1 VIADDVPTLELDDI
15 QNGVLHP
22 RPLPYVAT
30 YVLIR
35 IDDRRAGRE
44 MLRRLIPNIA
54 SAADPM
60 SPQRDAWLSV
70 ALTYHGLK
78 AVGVPRASL
87 DSFTPE
93 FQQGMAARAAMLGDV
108 GESSPTFWEE
118 PLGTPDVHVL
128 LTAIS
133 PDTAR
138 RDDLLE
144 RARKAFQRMNGI
156 EVIYR
161 QDGYLL
167 PTGREPFG
175 FKDGISN
182 PAVEGSGIP
191 GTNPQERPLKAGEF
205 VLGYLDETGALPP
218 MPQPDVLGRNGTYL
232 AFRKL
237 HQRVAAFRQYLN
249 AQSASTDEE
258 ELLAAKMV
266 GRWRSGAPL
275 ALSPERDDSALGAD
289 PRRNNDFL
297 YHDDDPRGLQC
308 PVGSHIRRANPRDAF
323 KDELIGVNRL
333 HPMIRRGTSYG
344 PPLPAGVRQDDGA
357 ERGTVFVFVGAHL
370 KRQFEFVQTQWVNG
384 GVFLGAPGEK
394 DPLVGSN
401 DGSGTFTIPRSPVRR
416 RLHGLQR
423 FTVTRGGEFCFL
435 PSLSA
440 LRWLSELDPSSKDK
454 AP

>member
-1 VIADDVPTLELDDI
+1 MTAEALRTLELDDI

-30 YVLIR
+30 YVLLR

-44 MLRRLIPNIA
+44 MLRRLIPDIA
-54 SAADPM
+54 SAADPT
-60 SPQRDAWLSV
+60 SPDRDAWLSV
-70 ALTYHGLK
+70 ALTYRGLR
-78 AVGVPRASL
+78 ALGVPQASL

-93 FQQGMAARAAMLGDV
+93 FQEGMAARAALLGDV
-108 GESSPTFWEE
+108 GESSPARWEK
-118 PLGTPDVHVL
+118 PFGTPDVHVL

-144 RARKAFQRMNGI
+144 CARNASQDTAG
-156 EVIYR
+156 VAAIYR
-161 QDGYLL
+161 QDAYLL
-167 PTGREPFG
+167 PTGREAFG

-191 GTNPQERPLKAGEF
+191 GANPQESPLKAGEF

-218 MPQPDVLGRNGTYL
+218 MPQPDVLGRNGTYV

-237 HQRVAAFRQYLN
+237 HQRVAAFREYLR
-249 AQSASTDEE
+249 AQSSSAEE
-258 ELLAAKMV
+258 QELFAAKMV

-275 ALSPERDDSALGAD
+275 ALSPERDDPVLGAD
-289 PRRNNDFL
+289 PFRNNNFL

-323 KDELIGVNRL
+323 KDELIGVNLL
-333 HPMIRRGTSYG
+333 HRMIRRGTSYG
-344 PPLPAGVRQDDGA
+344 PPLPPGVRQDDGA
-357 ERGTVFVFVGAHL
+357 ERGTVFIFVGAHL

-384 GVFLGAPGEK
+384 GVFLGAPEEK

-401 DGSGTFTIPRSPVRR
+401 DGSGAFTIPRLPVRR

-423 FTVTRGGEFCFL
+423 FTVTRGGEFCFV

-440 LRWLSELDPSSKDK
+440 LRWLGELNS
-454 AP
+454 

>member
-1 VIADDVPTLELDDI
+1 MTTEASRPLELDDI

-22 RPLPYVAT
+22 RPFPYVAT
-30 YVLIR
+30 YILLR

-44 MLRRLIPNIA
+44 LLRRLIPEIA
-54 SAADPM
+54 SAANPT
-60 SPQRDAWLSV
+60 SPDRDAWLSV
-70 ALTYHGLK
+70 ALTYQGLK
-78 AVGVPRASL
+78 AFGVPQASL
-87 DSFTPE
+87 DSFAPE
-93 FQQGMAARAAMLGDV
+93 FQEGMAARAALLGDV
-108 GESSPTFWEE
+108 GESSPALWEK

-133 PDTAR
+133 PDTSR

-144 RARKAFQRMNGI
+144 RARKAYPDMAGV
-156 EVIYR
+156 EAIYR
-161 QDGYLL
+161 QDAYLL
-167 PTGREPFG
+167 PTGREAFG

-191 GTNPQERPLKAGEF
+191 GTNPQECPLKAGEF
-205 VLGYLDETGALPP
+205 VLGYLDETDVLPP
-218 MPQPDVLGRNGTYL
+218 MPQPDVLGRNGTYI

-237 HQRVAAFRQYLN
+237 HQRVAALRQYLR
-249 AQSASTDEE
+249 AQSSSAQEE

-275 ALSPERDDSALGAD
+275 ALSPERDDPPLGAD
-289 PRRNNDFL
+289 PSRNNDFL
-297 YHDDDPRGLQC
+297 YHDDDPRGLRC
-308 PVGSHIRRANPRDAF
+308 PVGSHARRANPRDAF

-333 HPMIRRGTSYG
+333 HRMIRRGTSYG
-344 PPLPAGVRQDDGA
+344 PPLPDGVLQDDGA
-357 ERGTVFVFVGAHL
+357 ERGIVFIFVGAHL
-370 KRQFEFVQTQWVNG
+370 KRQFEFVQTQWVNS
-384 GVFLGAPGEK
+384 GVFLGAPEEK

-423 FTVTRGGEFCFL
+423 FTVTRGGAYCFV

-440 LRWLSELDPSSKDK
+440 LRWLSELNP
-454 AP
+454 

>member
-1 VIADDVPTLELDDI
+1 VTTEALRTLELDDI

-30 YVLIR
+30 YVLLR

-54 SAADPM
+54 DAADPT
-60 SPQRDAWLSV
+60 SPERDAWLSV
-70 ALTYHGLK
+70 ALTHRGLE
-78 AVGVPRASL
+78 AVGVPQASL

-93 FQQGMAARAAMLGDV
+93 FQMGMAARATLLGDV
-108 GESSPTFWEE
+108 GESSPARWEK

-133 PDTAR
+133 PGTSR

-144 RARKAFQRMNGI
+144 RGREASRYMAGI
-156 EVIYR
+156 EAIYR
-161 QDGYLL
+161 QDAYLL
-167 PTGREPFG
+167 PTGREAFG

-218 MPQPDVLGRNGTYL
+218 MPQPDLLGRNGTYI

-237 HQRVAAFRQYLN
+237 HQRVAAFRQYLH
-249 AQSASTDEE
+249 AQSSSVAEE

-266 GRWRSGAPL
+266 GRWPSGAPL
-275 ALSPERDDSALGAD
+275 ALSPERDDPALGAD
-289 PRRNNDFL
+289 PRRNNNFR

-323 KDELIGVNRL
+323 KAELIGVNRL
-333 HPMIRRGTSYG
+333 HRMIRRGTSYG

-357 ERGTVFVFVGAHL
+357 ERGTVFIFVGAHL

-384 GVFLGAPGEK
+384 GVFLGAPEEK

-401 DGSGTFTIPRSPVRR
+401 DGSGTFTIPHSPVRR

-423 FTVTRGGEFCFL
+423 FTVTRGGEFCFV

-440 LRWLSELDPSSKDK
+440 LRWLSELNH
-454 AP
+454 

>member
-1 VIADDVPTLELDDI
+1 VTTDAFRTLELDDI

-30 YVLIR
+30 YVLLR
-35 IDDRRAGRE
+35 IDDRRAGCE
-44 MLRRLIPNIA
+44 MLRRLIPDIA
-54 SAADPM
+54 SAADPT
-60 SPQRDAWLSV
+60 SPDRDAWLSV
-70 ALTYHGLK
+70 AFTHQGLK
-78 AVGVPRASL
+78 AVGVPPASL

-93 FQQGMAARAAMLGDV
+93 FQPGMAARAALLGDV
-108 GESSPTFWEE
+108 GESSPALWDK

-133 PDTAR
+133 PDTSR
-138 RDDLLE
+138 RDHLLE
-144 RARKAFQRMNGI
+144 RARKAAEHAAGV
-156 EVIYR
+156 EAIYR
-161 QDGYLL
+161 QDAYLL

-191 GTNPQERPLKAGEF
+191 ATNPQERPLKAGEF

-237 HQRVAAFRQYLN
+237 HQRVAAFREYLREESS
-249 AQSASTDEE
+249 SAEEE

-275 ALSPERDDSALGAD
+275 ALSPERDDPVLGAD
-289 PRRNNDFL
+289 PGRNNNFL

-308 PVGSHIRRANPRDAF
+308 PVGSHIRRAHPRDAF

-333 HPMIRRGTSYG
+333 HRMIRRGTSYG
-344 PPLPAGVRQDDGA
+344 PPLPAGVHEDDGA
-357 ERGTVFVFVGAHL
+357 DRGTVFVFVGAHL
-370 KRQFEFVQTQWVNG
+370 KRQFEFVQTQWINS
-384 GVFLGAPGEK
+384 GVFLGSPEEK
-394 DPLVGSN
+394 DPFVGSN
-401 DGSGTFTIPRSPVRR
+401 DGSGTFTIPRTPVRR
-416 RLHGLQR
+416 RLRVLPR
-423 FTVTRGGEFCFL
+423 FTVTRGGEFCFV

-440 LRWLSELDPSSKDK
+440 LHWLSELNP
-454 AP
+454 

>member
-1 VIADDVPTLELDDI
+1 MTTEALPTLELDDI
-15 QNGVLHP
+15 QNEVLHP

-30 YVLIR
+30 YVLLR

-44 MLRRLIPNIA
+44 MLRRLIPSIA
-54 SAADPM
+54 SAADPT
-60 SPQRDAWLSV
+60 SPDRDAWLSV
-70 ALTYHGLK
+70 ALTYQGLK
-78 AVGVPRASL
+78 AVGVPQASL

-93 FQQGMAARAAMLGDV
+93 FQEGMAARAALLGDV
-108 GESSPTFWEE
+108 GESSPAVWEK

-133 PDTAR
+133 PDTSR
-138 RDDLLE
+138 RDDLLA
-144 RARKAFQRMNGI
+144 RAREASEHLAGV

-161 QDGYLL
+161 QDAYLL
-167 PTGREPFG
+167 PTGREAFG

-205 VLGYLDETGALPP
+205 VLGYLDETGAVPA

-237 HQRVAAFRQYLN
+237 HQRVAALRQYLR
-249 AQSASTDEE
+249 AQSSSADEE

-275 ALSPERDDSALGAD
+275 VLTPERDDPALGAD
-289 PRRNNDFL
+289 PTRNNNFL
-297 YHDDDPRGLQC
+297 YHNDDPRGIQC
-308 PVGSHIRRANPRDAF
+308 PVGSHIRRANPRDTF

-333 HPMIRRGTSYG
+333 HRMIRRSTSYG
-344 PPLPAGVRQDDGA
+344 PPLPAGVGQDDGA
-357 ERGTVFVFVGAHL
+357 ERGTVFIFVGAHL

-384 GVFLGAPGEK
+384 GVFLGAPEEK

-401 DGSGTFTIPRSPVRR
+401 DGSGSFTVPRSPVRR
-416 RLHGLQR
+416 RLHGLPR
-423 FTVTRGGEFCFL
+423 FTVTRGGEYCFV
-435 PSLSA
+435 PGLSA
-440 LRWLSELDPSSKDK
+440 LRWLSEF
-454 AP
+454 

>member
-1 VIADDVPTLELDDI
+1 MTTEALRTLELDDI

-30 YVLIR
+30 YVLLR
-35 IDDRRAGRE
+35 IDDRRAGCE
-44 MLRRLIPNIA
+44 MLRRLIPDIA
-54 SAADPM
+54 SAADPT
-60 SPQRDAWLSV
+60 SPDRDAWLSV
-70 ALTYHGLK
+70 AFTYQGLK
-78 AVGVPRASL
+78 AFGVPQASL

-93 FQQGMAARAAMLGDV
+93 FQQGMAARAALLGDV
-108 GESSPTFWEE
+108 GESSPALWEK

-133 PDTAR
+133 PDTSR

-144 RARKAFQRMNGI
+144 RARRASQHLPGV
-156 EVIYR
+156 EPIYR
-161 QDGYLL
+161 QDAYLL
-167 PTGREPFG
+167 PTGREAFG

-182 PAVEGSGIP
+182 PAVQGSGIP

-205 VLGYLDETGALPP
+205 VLGYLDETGGLPP

-237 HQRVAAFRQYLN
+237 HQRVAAFRQYLR
-249 AQSASTDEE
+249 AQSSSVEEE

-275 ALSPERDDSALGAD
+275 VLSPERDDPALGAD
-289 PRRNNDFL
+289 PSRNNNFL
-297 YHDDDPRGLQC
+297 YYDDDPSGLQC

-333 HPMIRRGTSYG
+333 HRMIRRGTSYG
-344 PPLPAGVRQDDGA
+344 PPLPTGVRQDDGV
-357 ERGTVFVFVGAHL
+357 ERGTVFIFVGAHL
-370 KRQFEFVQTQWVNG
+370 KRQFEFVQMQWVNG
-384 GVFLGAPGEK
+384 GVFLGAPEER

-401 DGSGTFTIPRSPVRR
+401 DGSGAFTIPRTPVRR
-416 RLHGLQR
+416 RLHGLPR
-423 FTVTRGGEFCFL
+423 FTVTRGGEFCFV

-440 LRWLSELDPSSKDK
+440 LRWLSELNS
-454 AP
+454 